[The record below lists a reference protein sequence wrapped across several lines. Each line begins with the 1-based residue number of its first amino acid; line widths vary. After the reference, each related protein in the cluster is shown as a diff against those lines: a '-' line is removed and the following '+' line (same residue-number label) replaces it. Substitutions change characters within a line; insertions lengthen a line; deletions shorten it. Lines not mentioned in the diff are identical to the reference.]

1 MGSQQQ
7 HLHIDIEKNFGFVIK
22 INVLDMPIAS
32 IVTREYQESLSPS
45 QVLEFLKEGNQRFLN
60 NEKIERDFDKQ
71 RKNLKSAQHPIAII
85 LGCIDSRV
93 PSELIF
99 DLGLGDVFNVR
110 IAGNILNDDVLGSL
124 EFACKVVGAKL
135 IVVMGHTDCGAIKAA
150 CNGVRLA
157 HISSIMEKIDPVI
170 NSIKNRETQTEEDFV
185 INVTHANTVR
195 VKGEIIEKSEIL
207 RDMKNQGEIEIVNA
221 VYCVESGIVSFGE

>member
-1 MGSQQQ
+1 
-7 HLHIDIEKNFGFVIK
+7 
-22 INVLDMPIAS
+22 MPIPS
-32 IVTREYQESLSPS
+32 IVTKEFQENVTPFE
-45 QVLEFLKEGNQRFLN
+45 VLAILKEGNQRFLK

-71 RKNLKSAQHPIAII
+71 RENLKSAQHPIAII

-110 IAGNILNDDVLGSL
+110 VAGNILNDDVLGSL

-150 CNGVRLA
+150 CNGVRME
-157 HISSIMEKIDPVI
+157 HITSIMEKIDPVI
-170 NSIKNRETQTEEDFV
+170 ESINRKEFQTEETFV
-185 INVTHANTVR
+185 EKVTHKNTVR
-195 VKGEIIEKSEIL
+195 VKAEITQKSITL
-207 RDMKNQGEIEIVNA
+207 REMQSQGEIQIVNA
-221 VYCVESGIVSFGE
+221 VYCVESGIVTFDEI

>member
-1 MGSQQQ
+1 MS
-7 HLHIDIEKNFGFVIK
+7 I
-22 INVLDMPIAS
+22 PS
-32 IVTREYQESLSPS
+32 IVTKEFQENVTPFEVLSI
-45 QVLEFLKEGNQRFLN
+45 LKEGNKRFLN

-71 RKNLKSAQHPIAII
+71 RENLKSAQHPIAII

-110 IAGNILNDDVLGSL
+110 VAGNILNDDVLGSL

-150 CNGVRLA
+150 CNGVRME
-157 HISSIMEKIDPVI
+157 HITSIMEKIDPVI
-170 NSIKNRETQTEEDFV
+170 QSINRKELPEEDFV
-185 INVTHANTVR
+185 EKVTHKNTVR
-195 VKGEIIEKSEIL
+195 VKAEITQKSQTL
-207 RDMKNQGEIEIVNA
+207 REMQSHGAIQIVNA
-221 VYCVESGIVSFGE
+221 VYCVESGIVTFDEI

>member
-1 MGSQQQ
+1 
-7 HLHIDIEKNFGFVIK
+7 
-22 INVLDMPIAS
+22 MPIAS
-32 IVTREYQESLSPS
+32 IVTKDYQESLKPF

-60 NEKIERDFDKQ
+60 NDKIERDFDAQ

-99 DLGLGDVFNVR
+99 DLGLGDVFNIR

-150 CNGVRLA
+150 CNGVRMD
-157 HISSIMEKIDPVI
+157 HITSIMEKIEPVI
-170 NSIKNRETQTEEDFV
+170 NSIPNRETQNEEELL
-185 INVTHANTVR
+185 NSVTHANTVR
-195 VKGEIIEKSEIL
+195 VKNEITAKSNIL
-207 RDMKNQGEIEIVNA
+207 RKMKEQGLIEIVNA
-221 VYCVESGIVSFGE
+221 VYCVESGIVTFDEI

>member
-1 MGSQQQ
+1 
-7 HLHIDIEKNFGFVIK
+7 
-22 INVLDMPIAS
+22 MPIAS
-32 IVTREYQESLSPS
+32 IVTRKYQESLSPS

-157 HISSIMEKIDPVI
+157 HISSIMEKIEPVI

-195 VKGEIIEKSEIL
+195 VKGEIMDKSEIL

>member
-1 MGSQQQ
+1 
-7 HLHIDIEKNFGFVIK
+7 
-22 INVLDMPIAS
+22 MPIPS
-32 IVTREYQESLSPS
+32 IVTKEFQENVTPFE
-45 QVLEFLKEGNQRFLN
+45 VLAMLKEGNQRFLN

-71 RKNLKSAQHPIAII
+71 RENLKSAQHPIAII

-110 IAGNILNDDVLGSL
+110 VAGNILNDDVLGSL

-150 CNGVRLA
+150 CNGVRME
-157 HISSIMEKIDPVI
+157 HITSIMEKIDPVI
-170 NSIKNRETQTEEDFV
+170 QSINRKELPEEGFV
-185 INVTHANTVR
+185 EKVTHKNTIR
-195 VKGEIIEKSEIL
+195 VKAEITQKSQTL
-207 RDMKNQGEIEIVNA
+207 REMQSQGVIEIVNA
-221 VYCVESGIVSFGE
+221 VYCVESGIVTFDEI

>member
-1 MGSQQQ
+1 
-7 HLHIDIEKNFGFVIK
+7 
-22 INVLDMPIAS
+22 MPIPS
-32 IVTREYQESLSPS
+32 IVTKEFQENVTPFE
-45 QVLEFLKEGNQRFLN
+45 VLAMLKEGNQRFLN

-71 RKNLKSAQHPIAII
+71 RENLKSAQHPIAII

-110 IAGNILNDDVLGSL
+110 VAGNILNDDVLGSL

-150 CNGVRLA
+150 CNGVRME
-157 HISSIMEKIDPVI
+157 HITSIMEKIDPVI
-170 NSIKNRETQTEEDFV
+170 QSINRKEFQTEEGFTEK
-185 INVTHANTVR
+185 VTHKNTIR
-195 VKGEIIEKSEIL
+195 VKAEITQKSQTL
-207 RDMKNQGEIEIVNA
+207 REMQSQGAIQIVNA
-221 VYCVESGIVSFGE
+221 VYCVESGIVTFDEI

>member
-1 MGSQQQ
+1 
-7 HLHIDIEKNFGFVIK
+7 
-22 INVLDMPIAS
+22 MPIAS
-32 IVTREYQESLSPS
+32 IVTREYQESLTPT

-60 NEKIERDFDKQ
+60 NEKIERDFDQQ

-150 CNGVRLA
+150 CSGVRLA

-170 NSIKNRETQTEEDFV
+170 NSIKRENQTEEDFV
-185 INVTHANTVR
+185 NDVTHANTVL
-195 VKGEIIEKSEIL
+195 VKREIIAKSSIL
-207 RDMKNQGEIEIVNA
+207 REMKDQGAIEIVNA
-221 VYCVESGIVSFGE
+221 VYSVEDGVVTFDDI

>member
-1 MGSQQQ
+1 
-7 HLHIDIEKNFGFVIK
+7 
-22 INVLDMPIAS
+22 MPIAS

-60 NEKIERDFDKQ
+60 NEKIERDFDQQ

-170 NSIKNRETQTEEDFV
+170 HSIKNRATQTEEDFV

-195 VKGEIIEKSEIL
+195 VKGEIMEKSEIL
-207 RDMKNQGEIEIVNA
+207 RDMKKQGEIEIVNA